1 MAVPCGGLPP
11 SFHCSVLA
19 CYTELKHTYGTYKA
33 FMPGCLANG
42 GKLMFVAKLKVTL
55 TLWEFV
61 SWLVKSN
68 LSKFVVK

>member
-1 MAVPCGGLPP
+1 
-11 SFHCSVLA
+11 
-19 CYTELKHTYGTYKA
+19 
-33 FMPGCLANG
+33 
-42 GKLMFVAKLKVTL
+42 MFVATLKVTL